1 MRIEDGEKEKVKI
14 KNSKLKKFGRA
25 LAAIQAA
32 LNCFCLLVLV
42 GLFAAPSVVGQE
54 KVRFPIGESSKTLS
68 YGPLWV
74 AAKMGFF
81 DKEGL
86 DVPIVTMRGSPLTI
100 QALTADSIYV
110 ANATVD
116 TLISAYE
123 RGADITMIGGLINGL
138 GLSMIGGKQ
147 YKTYADLRGTTIGSQ
162 TLTSGTGFALRLVMK
177 THGLEYPRD
186 YQLLN
191 IGSAPDRFR
200 ALASG
205 NISSAPVGVPLDLV
219 AKQQG
224 FNIIGYFADDQPN
237 FQFNVYIVKRS
248 WAEKNRPLVVRFMKA
263 MVTTMRW
270 MAENRD
276 AACTYLTKEM
286 SISMEHCR
294 YAYDYN
300 WKNRIWDR
308 NADLNVEGVRTLI
321 NLTADQGVLKDPLP
335 QPAKYIDPSYLKQAL
350 AEIEKIKK

>member
-1 MRIEDGEKEKVKI
+1 MTRIRPVL
-14 KNSKLKKFGRA
+14 NS
-25 LAAIQAA
+25 
-32 LNCFCLLVLV
+32 FCLVVLG
-42 GLFAAPSVVGQE
+42 GLIAGSSVVGQE
-54 KVRFPIGESSKTLS
+54 KFRFPIGESSKTLS

-123 RGADITMIGGLINGL
+123 RSADITMIGGLINGL
-138 GLSMIGGKQ
+138 GLSMIGAKR

-177 THGLEYPRD
+177 VHGLDYPRD

-205 NISSAPVGVPLDLV
+205 QISSAPVGVPLDLV

-248 WAEKNRPLVVRFMKA
+248 WAEKNRPLMVRFMKA
-263 MVTTMRW
+263 MVATMRW
-270 MAENRD
+270 MADNRD
-276 AACTYLTKEM
+276 GACAYLTKEM
-286 SISMEHCR
+286 SISMEYCR

-308 NADLNVEGVRTLI
+308 NADLNIEGVRTLI

-335 QPAKYIDPSYLKQAL
+335 QPAKYIDHSYLKQAW

>member
-1 MRIEDGEKEKVKI
+1 MRIEDGGSSSRWRRFFHCLRV
-14 KNSKLKKFGRA
+14 GARRA
-25 LAAIQAA
+25 LRWRRRK
-32 LNCFCLLVLV
+32 F
-42 GLFAAPSVVGQE
+42 
-54 KVRFPIGESSKTLS
+54 RFPIGESSKTLS

-81 DKEGL
+81 EREGL

-110 ANATVD
+110 ASATVD
-116 TLISAYE
+116 TLINAYE

-138 GLSMIGGKQ
+138 GLEHDRRQAIQ
-147 YKTYADLRGTTIGSQ
+147 DLRRSARHDHRLADAYFRHRVRPASGDESPRPGISARLQAAEHRQRVGSLQ
-162 TLTSGTGFALRLVMK
+162 ALTSG
-177 THGLEYPRD
+177 
-186 YQLLN
+186 Q
-191 IGSAPDRFR
+191 
-200 ALASG
+200 
-205 NISSAPVGVPLDLV
+205 ISSAPVGVPLDLV

-263 MVTTMRW
+263 MVATMRW
-270 MAENRD
+270 MADNREP
-276 AACTYLTKEM
+276 ACAYLTKEM

-294 YAYDYN
+294 YASDYN

-308 NADLNVEGVRTLI
+308 NADLNVEGVRTII
-321 NLTADQGVLKDPLP
+321 NLTADQGVLKEPLP
-335 QPAKYIDPSYLKQAL
+335 QPSKYIDPSYLKQAL
-350 AEIEKIKK
+350 AEIGKK